1 MSGERDGHGEAR
13 TAGGL
18 TAGGPRVVAIGGGH
32 GLAQTLRAVRRYA
45 GQITAIV
52 SVADDGGSS
61 GRLRADLGIPAPG
74 DIRQCIGALLP
85 EQPASPLADAM
96 EHRFEAGALA
106 GHAFG
111 NLLIAALAASTG
123 DFAAGVAATGRLLGT
138 LGSVLPA
145 TVGPVDLKATGD
157 FGEVDGQ
164 VQIMATRGVTMISLV
179 PPDPE
184 PAPGAVQALL
194 DADQVVI
201 GPGSLYT
208 SVLAACCV
216 PALRHA
222 IAVTKAQRVYVANL
236 REQLPETAGYDVA
249 AHLAALERHEVV
261 FDAVLVDP
269 RALQIGA
276 LRSEVRLVCAEVGGE
291 WFVAHDP
298 MLLARQLA
306 PLLEG
311 RDSCER
317 KSRPGSMTEPG
328 QLHVV
333 AQRRVDDKPEGVTT

>member
-1 MSGERDGHGEAR
+1 
-13 TAGGL
+13 
-18 TAGGPRVVAIGGGH
+18 
-32 GLAQTLRAVRRYA
+32 
-45 GQITAIV
+45 
-52 SVADDGGSS
+52 
-61 GRLRADLGIPAPG
+61 
-74 DIRQCIGALLP
+74 
-85 EQPASPLADAM
+85 M

-123 DFAAGVAATGRLLGT
+123 DFAGAVASTGRLLGT
-138 LGSVLPA
+138 LGFVLPA

-184 PAPGAVQALL
+184 PAPGAVEALV

-216 PALRHA
+216 PALRVA
-222 IAVTKAQRVYVANL
+222 IETTKAERVYVANL

-249 AHLAALERHEVV
+249 AHLAALERHGVTVDVV
-261 FDAVLVDP
+261 LADP
-269 RALQIGA
+269 RALPIGA
-276 LRSEVRLVCAEVGGE
+276 LRSDVRLVCAEVGNDRLA
-291 WFVAHDP
+291 AHDP
-298 MLLARQLA
+298 ILLAHHLA
-306 PLLEG
+306 SLVDG
-311 RDSCER
+311 RIVCER
-317 KSRPGSMTEPG
+317 QSPLRDRAEARPPYDVSGVITSMIEEPE
-328 QLHVV
+328 
-333 AQRRVDDKPEGVTT
+333 AMTK